1 MSNKCAKSDGLY
13 KAIVNDCYALYLE
26 QSKKRNENVIKEQ
39 FEEEKNMDITNKL
52 NKIKVI
58 ISNKENNRK
67 YSDII
72 NYSLIY
78 IYNICSFFEKE
89 KTLNLDIKYMHE
101 LCLAYLA
108 LVGFK
113 SFLININEDE
123 LFTFQ
128 IKNYPN
134 FLNFL
139 TSYFQIEP
147 IIKFYEKFSISIKTD
162 FENDEN
168 LYSNL
173 IKKFDSDNLFYS
185 QLMEEKNNKN
195 KDGEENGDKKI
206 NTQLKISDKLF
217 NEDNL
222 NAVNDN
228 SENEKINN
236 KDNNL
241 EYNKN
246 NDSKDNNSITDNTTE
261 VKSINEIGN
270 TNNNYEDKKI
280 DIDEKEIYNK
290 PEINEA
296 AQKNIMETYFNQ
308 IIMPKLES
316 RINSVKIELN
326 FEILK
331 IKLEKVLKLM
341 NT

>member
-1 MSNKCAKSDGLY
+1 
-13 KAIVNDCYALYLE
+13 
-26 QSKKRNENVIKEQ
+26 
-39 FEEEKNMDITNKL
+39 
-52 NKIKVI
+52 
-58 ISNKENNRK
+58 
-67 YSDII
+67 
-72 NYSLIY
+72 
-78 IYNICSFFEKE
+78 
-89 KTLNLDIKYMHE
+89 
-101 LCLAYLA
+101 
-108 LVGFK
+108 
-113 SFLININEDE
+113 
-123 LFTFQ
+123 
-128 IKNYPN
+128 
-134 FLNFL
+134 
-139 TSYFQIEP
+139 
-147 IIKFYEKFSISIKTD
+147 
-162 FENDEN
+162 
-168 LYSNL
+168 
-173 IKKFDSDNLFYS
+173 
-185 QLMEEKNNKN
+185 MEEKNNKN

>member
-1 MSNKCAKSDGLY
+1 
-13 KAIVNDCYALYLE
+13 
-26 QSKKRNENVIKEQ
+26 
-39 FEEEKNMDITNKL
+39 
-52 NKIKVI
+52 
-58 ISNKENNRK
+58 
-67 YSDII
+67 
-72 NYSLIY
+72 
-78 IYNICSFFEKE
+78 
-89 KTLNLDIKYMHE
+89 
-101 LCLAYLA
+101 
-108 LVGFK
+108 
-113 SFLININEDE
+113 
-123 LFTFQ
+123 
-128 IKNYPN
+128 
-134 FLNFL
+134 
-139 TSYFQIEP
+139 
-147 IIKFYEKFSISIKTD
+147 
-162 FENDEN
+162 
-168 LYSNL
+168 
-173 IKKFDSDNLFYS
+173 
-185 QLMEEKNNKN
+185 MEEKNNKN

-246 NDSKDNNSITDNTTE
+246 NDSKDNNSINDNTTE

-296 AQKNIMETYFNQ
+296 VQKNIMETYFNQ

>member
-1 MSNKCAKSDGLY
+1 
-13 KAIVNDCYALYLE
+13 
-26 QSKKRNENVIKEQ
+26 
-39 FEEEKNMDITNKL
+39 
-52 NKIKVI
+52 
-58 ISNKENNRK
+58 
-67 YSDII
+67 
-72 NYSLIY
+72 
-78 IYNICSFFEKE
+78 
-89 KTLNLDIKYMHE
+89 
-101 LCLAYLA
+101 
-108 LVGFK
+108 
-113 SFLININEDE
+113 
-123 LFTFQ
+123 
-128 IKNYPN
+128 
-134 FLNFL
+134 
-139 TSYFQIEP
+139 
-147 IIKFYEKFSISIKTD
+147 
-162 FENDEN
+162 
-168 LYSNL
+168 
-173 IKKFDSDNLFYS
+173 
-185 QLMEEKNNKN
+185 MEEKNNKN

-331 IKLEKVLKLM
+331 IKLESLETNEYLKYK
-341 NT
+341 NAFFQHI

>member
-1 MSNKCAKSDGLY
+1 M
-13 KAIVNDCYALYLE
+13 
-26 QSKKRNENVIKEQ
+26 
-39 FEEEKNMDITNKL
+39 
-52 NKIKVI
+52 
-58 ISNKENNRK
+58 
-67 YSDII
+67 
-72 NYSLIY
+72 
-78 IYNICSFFEKE
+78 
-89 KTLNLDIKYMHE
+89 
-101 LCLAYLA
+101 
-108 LVGFK
+108 
-113 SFLININEDE
+113 
-123 LFTFQ
+123 FTFQ

-246 NDSKDNNSITDNTTE
+246 NDSKDNNSINDNTTE